1 MTMLASLDR
10 APSARIFESLIFE
23 RTYRVPHRITTILMT
38 RFLLELQAANSR
50 DLNLNHDDWIFS
62 SRQIDDDIGPESNG
76 GGLIFA
82 IVGNSTT
89 DSAFGASIGHALDS
103 TTHHA
108 NEERYEEH
116 PVEEE
121 RGLRTPSSHPT
132 DAA

>member
-1 MTMLASLDR
+1 MLASLEH
-10 APSARIFESLIFE
+10 APSTRIFDLISE
-23 RTYRVPHRITTILMT
+23 RTSRVPHRITTILMT

-50 DLNLNHDDWIFS
+50 DLNLNQDDWIFS
-62 SRQIDDDIGPESNG
+62 SRQVDDDIGPESSG

-82 IVGNSTT
+82 MVGNSTT

-108 NEERYEEH
+108 NEETRHEEH
-116 PVEEE
+116 SAEEE
-121 RGLRTPSSHPT
+121 RGLRTPSSHLT